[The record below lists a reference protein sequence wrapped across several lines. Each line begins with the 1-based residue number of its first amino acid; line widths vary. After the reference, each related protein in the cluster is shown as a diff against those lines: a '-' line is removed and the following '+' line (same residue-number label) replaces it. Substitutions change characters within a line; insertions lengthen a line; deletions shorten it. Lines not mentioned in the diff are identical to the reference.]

1 MTAPEG
7 LLGFPGLTLIASRK
21 GWKRDIGQTKIEVF
35 KGPVDSIDS
44 RFDILTAT
52 PNVDNLDRD
61 IGDGF
66 GILTVTTV
74 EDELT
79 STFDQNDVWE
89 CIGQELLKPIRAH
102 QDFNKEVN
110 QDKLEDTRKFY
121 LEGFSGP
128 GPHDGD
134 GDPFKK
140 YLEILRRENTEFIRS
155 AAVLRRSLTVGPRS
169 TQFASWDNVDRAI
182 TIGATGLPSSGQP
195 LILGSIQSMPEA
207 NNAKKQW
214 LKRGPQIRTS
224 GDRRFTI
231 TQEFWFARR
240 WSETFY
246 EGDAEDGNP

>member
-1 MTAPEG
+1 MAV
-7 LLGFPGLTLIASRK
+7 LGFLGLTLVSTNK
-21 GWKRDIGQTKIEVF
+21 GWNRDKGQTKIETF
-35 KGPVDSIDS
+35 EGPIAAIDS

-52 PNVDNLDRD
+52 PNVDNLVRNTE
-61 IGDGF
+61 DGV
-66 GILTVTTV
+66 GTLIVTTV

-89 CIGQELLKPIRAH
+89 FIGQELLKPIRAH
-102 QDFNKEVN
+102 QDFNKEVD

-134 GDPFKK
+134 PYKK
-140 YLEILRRENTEFIRS
+140 YLDILRRENTEFIRS

-169 TQFASWDNVDRAI
+169 SQFANWDSVDRAI
-182 TIGATGLPSSGQP
+182 TIGATGLPSAGQP